1 MNPFSKRNRRHRPGE
16 RRVSRVPLQLLGA
29 ASLFLVLGACARS
42 GGPEDVKPTAT
53 TAFHSSQPG
62 VVQGPARQP

>member
-1 MNPFSKRNRRHRPGE
+1 MNTYSRRNRRHRPSE
-16 RRVSRVPLQLLGA
+16 RRVSDVALQLLGA

-42 GGPEDVKPTAT
+42 DGPEDVKPTAT

-62 VVQGPARQP
+62 VAQAPARQP